1 MALRKILLHPD
12 PRLKKKCEP
21 VAAVDDEMRVLMQDM
36 LETMYDAP
44 GVGLAAPQIGILK
57 RILVM
62 DVVKEED
69 GKPQPIMMANPE
81 VIWESD
87 ESNVYEEGCLSI
99 PEEFADVQRPEK
111 VRVRYLDQNGET
123 QELDCDGLLATCVQ
137 HEIDHLDGKLFI
149 DYLGPVKR
157 SMITGRMKKRKKER
171 ATA

>member
-1 MALRKILLHPD
+1 MRNILLHPD

-21 VAAVDDEMRVLMQDM
+21 VDTIDDATRVLMQDM
-36 LETMYDAP
+36 LETMYHAP

-62 DVVKEED
+62 DVVKDED
-69 GKPQPIMMANPE
+69 AEPQPYLMANPE
-81 VIWESD
+81 VTWASETLSI
-87 ESNVYEEGCLSI
+87 YEEGCLSI
-99 PEEFADVQRPEK
+99 PDEFADVQRPSE
-111 VRVRYLDQNGET
+111 VRVRYLDQYGET
-123 QELDCDGLLATCVQ
+123 QEIECDGLLATCVQ

-171 ATA
+171 ATV

>member
-21 VAAVDDEMRVLMQDM
+21 VESVDDATRILMQDM

-44 GVGLAAPQIGILK
+44 GVGLAAPQIGVLK

-62 DVVKEED
+62 DVVKEEENA
-69 GKPQPIMMANPE
+69 PQPFMMANPE
-81 VIWESD
+81 VIWASE
-87 ESNVYEEGCLSI
+87 EINTYEEGCLSI

-171 ATA
+171 ASA

>member
-21 VAAVDDEMRVLMQDM
+21 VTQVDDETRILMQDM

-44 GVGLAAPQIGILK
+44 GIGLAASQIGVMK
-57 RILVM
+57 RVLVM
-62 DVVKEED
+62 DIVKDED
-69 GKPQPIMMANPE
+69 GEPEPYLMANPE
-81 VIWESD
+81 ITWASEELST
-87 ESNVYEEGCLSI
+87 YEEGCLSI
-99 PEEFADVQRPEK
+99 PEEFADVKRPERVK
-111 VRVRYLDQNGET
+111 VSYLDENGIP

-171 ATA
+171 AGT

>member
-21 VAAVDDEMRVLMQDM
+21 VTEIDDETRILMQDM

-62 DVVKEED
+62 DVVKEEENA
-69 GKPQPIMMANPE
+69 PQPYLMANPE
-81 VIWESD
+81 IIWASE
-87 ESNVYEEGCLSI
+87 EFNTYEEGCLSI

-171 ATA
+171 ASA

>member
-1 MALRKILLHPD
+1 MALRNILLHPD

-21 VAAVDDEMRVLMQDM
+21 VDTIDDATRVLMQDM
-36 LETMYDAP
+36 LETMYHAP

-62 DVVKEED
+62 DVVKDED
-69 GKPQPIMMANPE
+69 AEPQPYLMANPE
-81 VIWESD
+81 VTWASETLSI
-87 ESNVYEEGCLSI
+87 NEEGCLSI
-99 PEEFADVQRPEK
+99 PDEFADVQRPSE

-123 QELDCDGLLATCVQ
+123 QEIECDGLLATCVQ

-171 ATA
+171 ATV

>member
-21 VAAVDDEMRVLMQDM
+21 VTAIDDEMRVLMQDM
-36 LETMYDAP
+36 LETMYQAP
-44 GVGLAAPQIGILK
+44 GIGLAAPQIGILK

-62 DVVKEED
+62 DTVKEEE
-69 GKPQPIMMANPE
+69 GKPQPYMMANPE
-81 VIWESD
+81 IIWASE
-87 ESNVYEEGCLSI
+87 ELNTYEEGCLSI
-99 PEEFADVQRPEK
+99 PEEYADVQRPEK
-111 VRVRYLDQNGET
+111 VRVRYLDQNGES

-171 ATA
+171 AIA

>member
-12 PRLKKKCEP
+12 PRLKKMCEP

-44 GVGLAAPQIGILK
+44 GIGLAAPQIGVLQ

-62 DVVKEED
+62 DVVKDED
-69 GKPQPIMMANPE
+69 GEPHPLMMANPE
-81 VIWESD
+81 IIWES
-87 ESNVYEEGCLSI
+87 EQVSRYEEGCLSI
-99 PEEFADVQRPEK
+99 PEEFADVERPEQ

>member
-1 MALRKILLHPD
+1 
-12 PRLKKKCEP
+12 
-21 VAAVDDEMRVLMQDM
+21 MQDM
-36 LETMYDAP
+36 LETMYHAP
-44 GVGLAAPQIGILK
+44 GVGLAAPQIGVLQ

-69 GKPQPIMMANPE
+69 AEPRPIMMANPE
-81 VIWESD
+81 VTWASD
-87 ESNVYEEGCLSI
+87 ALSIYEEGCLSI
-99 PEEFADVQRPEK
+99 PDEFADVQRPSE

-123 QELDCDGLLATCVQ
+123 QEIECDGLLATCVQ

-171 ATA
+171 AIA

>member
-1 MALRKILLHPD
+1 MALRNILLHPD
-12 PRLKKKCEP
+12 PRLKKACEP
-21 VAAVDDEMRVLMQDM
+21 VTEIDDATRTLMQDM
-36 LETMYDAP
+36 LETMYAAP

-62 DVVKEED
+62 DVVKEEE
-69 GKPQPIMMANPE
+69 GEPQPLKMVNPE
-81 VIWESD
+81 VTWASD
-87 ESNVYEEGCLSI
+87 EMSTYEEGCLSI
-99 PEEFADVQRPEK
+99 PEEFADVERPAQ
-111 VRVRYLDQNGET
+111 VRVRYTDET
-123 QELDCDGLLATCVQ
+123 GAEQEIDCDGLLATCVQ

>member
-21 VAAVDDEMRVLMQDM
+21 VAEIDDETRLLMQDM

-44 GVGLAAPQIGILK
+44 GVGLAAPQIGVMK

-62 DVVKEED
+62 DVVKEGE
-69 GKPQPIMMANPE
+69 GEPQPYLMANPE
-81 VIWESD
+81 VIWES
-87 ESNVYEEGCLSI
+87 EETGTYEEGCLSI
-99 PEEFADVQRPEK
+99 PDEYADVERPARVK
-111 VRVRYLDQNGET
+111 VRYTDSEGAA
-123 QELDCDGLLATCVQ
+123 QEIECDGLLATCVQ
-137 HEIDHLDGKLFI
+137 HEIDHLNGKLFI

>member
-1 MALRKILLHPD
+1 M
-12 PRLKKKCEP
+12 
-21 VAAVDDEMRVLMQDM
+21 DDATRTLMQDM
-36 LETMYDAP
+36 LETMYAAP
-44 GVGLAAPQIGILK
+44 GVGLAAPQIGVMK

-62 DVVKEED
+62 DIVKEDE
-69 GKPQPIMMANPE
+69 GEPQPYLMANPE
-81 VIWESD
+81 VTWASE
-87 ESNVYEEGCLSI
+87 EMNTYEEGCLSI
-99 PEEFADVQRPEK
+99 PEEFAEIERPSRVK
-111 VRVRYLDQNGET
+111 VSYLDSNGET

>member
-1 MALRKILLHPD
+1 MALRNILLHPD

-21 VAAVDDEMRVLMQDM
+21 VSEMDDATRTLMQDM
-36 LETMYDAP
+36 LETMYAAP
-44 GVGLAAPQIGILK
+44 GVGLAAPQIGVMK

-62 DVVKEED
+62 DVVKEDE
-69 GKPQPIMMANPE
+69 GEPQPYLMANPE
-81 VIWESD
+81 VTWASEEVST
-87 ESNVYEEGCLSI
+87 YEEGCLSI
-99 PEEFADVQRPEK
+99 PDEFAEVERPARVK
-111 VRVRYLDQNGET
+111 VSYLDSNGQT
-123 QELDCDGLLATCVQ
+123 QEIECDGLLATCVQ

>member
-21 VAAVDDEMRVLMQDM
+21 VTEVDDEMRVLMKDM
-36 LETMYDAP
+36 LETMYEAP
-44 GVGLAAPQIGILK
+44 GIGLAAPQIGVLQ

-69 GKPQPIMMANPE
+69 GVAQPYMMANPE
-81 VIWESD
+81 IIWES
-87 ESNVYEEGCLSI
+87 EETNTYEEGCLSI
-99 PEEFADVQRPEK
+99 PDEFADVQRPAE
-111 VRVRYLDQNGET
+111 VRVRYMDETGET
-123 QELDCDGLLATCVQ
+123 REIDCDGLLATCVQ
-137 HEIDHLDGKLFI
+137 HEIDHLNGKLFI